1 MKLKSNRVN
10 IVSCDAR
17 VKMNGLG
24 HLVMQVHARAV

>member
-17 VKMNGLG
+17 VKMNVFG
-24 HLVMQVHARAV
+24 HLVIQVHARAV